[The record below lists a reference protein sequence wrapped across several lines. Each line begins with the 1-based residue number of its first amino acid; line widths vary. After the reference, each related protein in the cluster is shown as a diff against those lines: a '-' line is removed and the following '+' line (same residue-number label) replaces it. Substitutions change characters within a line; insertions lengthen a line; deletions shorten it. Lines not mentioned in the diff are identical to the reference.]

1 MTILTE
7 GRDRSPAGEKGCKSE
22 SFYTCLVFLVQ
33 YDKNRI
39 AFNSCCPTQG
49 AKVGAAT
56 VTGSI
61 TTMTLPM

>member
-7 GRDRSPAGEKGCKSE
+7 GRDRSPAGEKGCISE

-33 YDKNRI
+33 DDKNRI
-39 AFNSCCPTQG
+39 VSSSCCSTQG

-61 TTMTLPM
+61 TAITMPM